1 MKAIVSRIAKNRV
14 NLLWDQKNISAI
26 LSGKLLRTNKLILGD
41 IVEFKNEHNQ
51 NIITNIYKRKNE
63 LIRPRVANIDQIFII
78 MSIKKPDFDHNL
90 VSRLIIFFQ
99 YYKLDPIILMSKIDL
114 ASNAE
119 IDDIIKIYEKNKIK
133 VIPYSKDDIN
143 PLKALFKDKI
153 SILCGQSG
161 VGKSS
166 LINAIDPNLNLK
178 TNDISNALSR
188 GKHTTTHN
196 ELYELAGGL
205 IGDTP
210 GFSSIDI
217 FNLDINKVAH
227 ELNFI
232 KDFAL
237 GCKFNDCK
245 HDKEIDCN
253 VKKALKDNRF
263 AKPLYDN
270 YLYLL
275 KGGKKNV

>member
-133 VIPYSKDDIN
+133 VY
-143 PLKALFKDKI
+143 LTLRM
-153 SILCGQSG
+153 ILI
-161 VGKSS
+161 
-166 LINAIDPNLNLK
+166 L
-178 TNDISNALSR
+178 
-188 GKHTTTHN
+188 
-196 ELYELAGGL
+196 
-205 IGDTP
+205 
-210 GFSSIDI
+210 
-217 FNLDINKVAH
+217 
-227 ELNFI
+227 
-232 KDFAL
+232 
-237 GCKFNDCK
+237 
-245 HDKEIDCN
+245 
-253 VKKALKDNRF
+253 
-263 AKPLYDN
+263 
-270 YLYLL
+270 
-275 KGGKKNV
+275 